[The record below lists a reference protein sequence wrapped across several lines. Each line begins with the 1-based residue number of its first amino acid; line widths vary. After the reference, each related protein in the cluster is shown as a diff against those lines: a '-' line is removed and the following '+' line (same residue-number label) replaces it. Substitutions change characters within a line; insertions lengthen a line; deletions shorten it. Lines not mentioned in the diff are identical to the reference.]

1 MRVILQLAYGR
12 LTRVVPVA
20 RRVLDV
26 VDDVG
31 VNGSVK
37 GANGSVK
44 GANGHAEGAVGDT
57 GGTLTASKLVADGD
71 YTNGGA
77 NGAVVGSEPGP

>member
-20 RRVLDV
+20 RRVLDI

-31 VNGSVK
+31 V
-37 GANGSVK
+37 NGSVK
-44 GANGHAEGAVGDT
+44 GANGHAEGAVGDA
-57 GGTLTASKLVADGD
+57 GGTLAASKLVADGN

>member
-31 VNGSVK
+31 V
-37 GANGSVK
+37 NGSVK